1 MTETDKMSGGEPAS
15 AWGGAGEGF
24 NDRKGFTILELM
36 IVGVVLGILAGIA
49 IPVYLTYLKRAKQVE
64 APVALTEI
72 KRLEAMHFAFSGAYG
87 RLDEIGFQPGLT
99 QRYYQFTLEV
109 IPGAGGQPAGFKATA
124 TANLDSDDEEDIWT
138 ITQDGILKH
147 PGVD

>member
-1 MTETDKMSGGEPAS
+1 MIGAGEMRGGEPAP
-15 AWGGAGEGF
+15 AWGGAGEGPKG
-24 NDRKGFTILELM
+24 RKGFTILELM

-72 KRLEAMHFAFSGAYG
+72 KRLESMYFAFSGAYG
-87 RLDEIGFQPGLT
+87 RLDEIGFHPGVAL
-99 QRYYQFTLEV
+99 RYYNVTLE
-109 IPGAGGQPAGFKATA
+109 ITPAGFKASA
-124 TANLDSDDEEDIWT
+124 TANLDSDDDQDIWT
-138 ITQDGILKH
+138 ITQDGILQH